1 MQLFDLRS
9 KGSRKPVSWENGK
22 PLPCRLHAGSSL
34 LLVPTRPL
42 ILRRFA
48 PSCLVL
54 SHYGSSTNPN
64 PPPKSMASQIS
75 MIGGEYKVRTITG
88 DEFDVIYTRSSATV
102 KGCLSRFRH
111 MFENLDDEWVAGLDV
126 EYTTVLGR
134 EKDLKDEERKKP
146 AVIQVYVHD
155 LCLVYHICHADV
167 ECLYFKNFL
176 QSNLVKFVTV
186 DFMNDK
192 EVLSRIGLVVGNP
205 FDLQKNQLLPSGGQ
219 PSMLTLAGAMVHPSY
234 GKLEKPQYTFHR
246 YACQWNVLDID
257 HIHYAAMDGYLCFNI
272 YKGWMKSK
280 SQVCGSSKEVSAK
293 RKRDKDEVEDVD
305 EDSE

>member
-1 MQLFDLRS
+1 MQPFDLRS

-22 PLPCRLHAGSSL
+22 PLPCRSHAGSSL
-34 LLVPTRPL
+34 LLVPARPS

-48 PSCLVL
+48 PSRPVH

-102 KGCLSRFRH
+102 KGCLSRFRR
-111 MFENLDDEWVAGLDV
+111 MFEDSDDEWVAGLDV

-146 AVIQVYVHD
+146 AVIQVCVHNV
-155 LCLVYHICHADV
+155 CLVYHICHADV
-167 ECLYFKNFL
+167 ECQDFKNFL
-176 QSNLVKFVTV
+176 KDKIVKFVTV
-186 DFMNDK
+186 DFGNDK
-192 EVLSRIGLVVGNP
+192 EVLRRIGLVVGNT
-205 FDLQKNQLLPSGGQ
+205 FDLQKNRLVSSRQ

-234 GKLEKPQYTFHR
+234 GKLEKPPYTFHR
-246 YACQWNVLDID
+246 HAWQRNVLDID

-272 YKGWMKSK
+272 YKGWMKSN
-280 SQVCGSSKEVSAK
+280 SQVGGSSKEVSAK